1 MHHSTTQPKVTAL
14 RPSAPSTKPTPLP
27 PDVSAA
33 SFMRLPAVV
42 AACGVSKGTVWN
54 WCRKCKFPQPLRFGR
69 ITAWRS
75 ADVLAWLADPR
86 AWQATQGAEV
96 GRHE

>member
-1 MHHSTTQPKVTAL
+1 MQPRTFPPEAD
-14 RPSAPSTKPTPLP
+14 APRLKPQHAPLP

-54 WCRKCKFPQPLRFGR
+54 WSRKGKFPRPIRFGA

-75 ADVLAWLADPR
+75 ADVLAWLADPQ
-86 AWQATQGAEV
+86 AWRETKGAEV
-96 GRHE
+96 ASHE